1 MLFRG
6 HRSRQPLTLAF
17 RSCRIAFLFAALFS
31 TVINVL
37 MLTGPL
43 FMMQVYDRVLTSRS
57 VPTLVALAGIAA
69 ALYAFS
75 GLLEFIRSRIMVRV
89 GAKLDAMLRDTTF
102 ERVLDHALR
111 KTPNVGTQPI
121 RDLETVRQ
129 FVGGNAPF
137 TLFDLPWVPFYVAV
151 IWLLHPFLGMLAAGG
166 AVILFGLTVL
176 NELATRSGSNS
187 AARAAVQAHIL
198 AEEASA
204 ASEVIR
210 AMGMGSTYAQQWSEH
225 YDAAQQHQ
233 TRTADRA
240 SIFSTLSKVLR
251 LVLQSAVLAL
261 GAWLAIHG
269 EITAG
274 SMIAASIVLSRA
286 LAPVE
291 QAIANWRSYLGYRKA
306 TVRLKEALL
315 PLEDKE
321 VPMVLPQ
328 AAGRLSAEGAAIS
341 APGSNVPLLQ
351 GVSFSLRP
359 GDGLGVVG
367 PTGAGKSSLARA
379 LVGVWPVVK
388 GALRLDG
395 AALENWAPDQ
405 LGRSL
410 GYLPQDVGMLTG
422 TIKENI
428 ARFDPDPKTDD
439 VVAAAKA
446 ANVHEMILR
455 LPDGYT
461 TRIGTNG
468 IQLSGGQRQRIG
480 LARALYKDPA
490 LIVLDEPNSN
500 LDSDGEA
507 ALHGAIKKAR
517 ERGATVV
524 VVAHRPSALQAI
536 NMLLYVRDGRQV
548 AFGPKEEVL
557 EKLRQKER
565 PSEAVTGLAVVRG

>member
-1 MLFRG
+1 
-6 HRSRQPLTLAF
+6 
-17 RSCRIAFLFAALFS
+17 
-31 TVINVL
+31 
-37 MLTGPL
+37 
-43 FMMQVYDRVLTSRS
+43 
-57 VPTLVALAGIAA
+57 
-69 ALYAFS
+69 
-75 GLLEFIRSRIMVRV
+75 
-89 GAKLDAMLRDTTF
+89 
-102 ERVLDHALR
+102 
-111 KTPNVGTQPI
+111 
-121 RDLETVRQ
+121 
-129 FVGGNAPF
+129 
-137 TLFDLPWVPFYVAV
+137 
-151 IWLLHPFLGMLAAGG
+151 MLAAGG